1 MLFKLWELIQLLL
14 PLKLLIK
21 IYKNKK
27 AIPTNIKTRS
37 GRGFKAIMITNDI
50 GILFSNEVYIGDRV
64 KKLVQQKKF
73 LDKASD
79 EILDEINSLS
89 FNSKQELYE
98 LMKSNEDEI

>member
-1 MLFKLWELIQLLL
+1 
-14 PLKLLIK
+14 
-21 IYKNKK
+21 
-27 AIPTNIKTRS
+27 
-37 GRGFKAIMITNDI
+37 MITNDI

-73 LDKASD
+73 LDKASGK
-79 EILDEINSLS
+79 ILDEINSLS